1 MVAASITE
9 KTLLGAATG
18 DLGRHTQ
25 VTSEGWPIVDRHTEI
40 FLQVSRGNFVD
51 R

>member
-1 MVAASITE
+1 MAAASITE
-9 KTLLGAATG
+9 KILLGTATG

-25 VTSEGWPIVDRHTEI
+25 VTSEGLPILDHHTEI
-40 FLQVSRGNFVD
+40 FLQVSRDNFFD